1 MSEKALGAQH
11 FQFVEYL
18 LRSWQIHLAS
28 QPLHR
33 VSNEPGCKTEEH
45 TCGVPF
51 FRANTR
57 LCFTMM
63 SKRCEDRSD
72 AEPIARS
79 GSVPTCAE
87 LIGNGADE
95 AVDLFEAEDDVVLTV
110 LTGEIVIILACG
122 MEC

>member
-1 MSEKALGAQH
+1 
-11 FQFVEYL
+11 
-18 LRSWQIHLAS
+18 
-28 QPLHR
+28 
-33 VSNEPGCKTEEH
+33 
-45 TCGVPF
+45 
-51 FRANTR
+51 

-79 GSVPTCAE
+79 GSEPTRAK